1 MAKLQQTLAVLLAID
16 AARAFVVRPRISYA
30 AAGFMTG
37 RSATNLIKMQAT
49 ATDDVT
55 LTETT
60 HRLYFVDSI
69 EYIGTGEAPNNTD
82 VPAWQLTN
90 NVGMSVTAMA
100 EGANMVQVGASTD

>member
-1 MAKLQQTLAVLLAID
+1 MAKFQQTLAVLLAID
-16 AARAFVVRPRISYA
+16 PARAFVVRPRISHA
-30 AAGFMTG
+30 AAGFMTR

-69 EYIGTGEAPNNTD
+69 ENIETGPVTSND

-100 EGANMVQVGASTD
+100 EGANMVQVGV